1 MAALEVHYGQLVG
14 LVIRGRRET
23 LGLPM
28 TQMAECMKM
37 TASGWSRLE
46 TGDTAITLE
55 QVRRAARW
63 LETTVGDLIAQADA
77 LTGRLEA
84 LGVEVHN
91 DKKKGMSP
99 LTAAK
104 LLALLT

>member
-1 MAALEVHYGQLVG
+1 MTAFEVHYGQLVG

-28 TQMAECMKM
+28 PQMAEHMKM
-37 TASGWSRLE
+37 TVSGWSRLE
-46 TGDTAITLE
+46 TGDTAMTLA
-55 QVRRAARW
+55 QARRAARW
-63 LETTVGDLIAQADA
+63 LEMPVGEIIAQADA

-84 LGVEVHN
+84 LGIEVHS
-91 DKKKGMSP
+91 DKKKGAPP